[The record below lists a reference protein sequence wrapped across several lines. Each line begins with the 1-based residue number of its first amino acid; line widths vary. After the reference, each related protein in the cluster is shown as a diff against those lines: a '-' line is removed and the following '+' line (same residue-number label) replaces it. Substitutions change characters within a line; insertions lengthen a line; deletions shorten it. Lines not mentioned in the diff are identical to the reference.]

1 MLNLQFVSHAQPAP
15 KLLKQL
21 RSQGSVT
28 TCGRIVV
35 MLCYYYAASE
45 VVCAVQS
52 LTPNDAVV
60 WQIPNDVKSGQ
71 LPTYL
76 IVHLFR

>member
-1 MLNLQFVSHAQPAP
+1 MLILYFIFHAQPAP
-15 KLLKQL
+15 ELLRQL
-21 RSQGSVT
+21 RCQGSVT
-28 TCGRIVV
+28 AYVRIIL
-35 MLCYYYAASE
+35 MLCYYIAASE
-45 VVCAVQS
+45 DVRAVQS

>member
-1 MLNLQFVSHAQPAP
+1 MHADHAKMMLMSVSY
-15 KLLKQL
+15 L
-21 RSQGSVT
+21 
-28 TCGRIVV
+28 
-35 MLCYYYAASE
+35 
-45 VVCAVQS
+45 CAVQS

-60 WQIPNDVKSGQ
+60 WQIPSDVKSGQ

>member
-1 MLNLQFVSHAQPAP
+1 
-15 KLLKQL
+15 
-21 RSQGSVT
+21 
-28 TCGRIVV
+28 

-45 VVCAVQS
+45 DVCAVQS

>member
-1 MLNLQFVSHAQPAP
+1 
-15 KLLKQL
+15 
-21 RSQGSVT
+21 
-28 TCGRIVV
+28 
-35 MLCYYYAASE
+35 MLCCYYAVRE
-45 VVCAVQS
+45 DVCAVQS